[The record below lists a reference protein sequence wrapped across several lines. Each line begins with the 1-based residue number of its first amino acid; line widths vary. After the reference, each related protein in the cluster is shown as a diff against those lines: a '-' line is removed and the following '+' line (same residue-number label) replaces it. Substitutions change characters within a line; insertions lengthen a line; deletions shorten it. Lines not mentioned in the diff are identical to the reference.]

1 LQVTEQQRS
10 RSNENNKL
18 TIITNEEELLKELW
32 IQHQIEQQK
41 QDQHD
46 LKLFHEM
53 RQEESDIQK
62 AKRAYKRLVK
72 KYVVNNSLHRHHD

>member
-1 LQVTEQQRS
+1 
-10 RSNENNKL
+10 L
-18 TIITNEEELLKELW
+18 TITNNEEELLKELW

-53 RQEESDIQK
+53 RQEELDIKKAQK
-62 AKRAYKRLVK
+62 AYRRLVK
-72 KYVVNNSLHRHHD
+72 KYIAGK